1 MTRRPAAF
9 ALSTALLAACGGGT
23 VEKSAADA
31 PPSSTVAVS
40 GNTDAHASRTGT
52 TADACLMISPADLA
66 EVFAPR
72 TFVVDTSGPV
82 SRNQP
87 GTAKTNTITSCTY
100 TSGTTMRDMM
110 TINLTVVTA
119 PNDAAHATVEQMK
132 QGVAALGLNATPVD
146 IASLGDA
153 AYWVNLGSAQRSA
166 IAVNVK
172 HAPRQWLTIGE
183 SSAGDRVEESV
194 DRLTKIA
201 RKALE
206 QL

>member
-1 MTRRPAAF
+1 
-9 ALSTALLAACGGGT
+9 
-23 VEKSAADA
+23 
-31 PPSSTVAVS
+31 
-40 GNTDAHASRTGT
+40 
-52 TADACLMISPADLA
+52 MISPADLA

-82 SRNQP
+82 PHNQP
-87 GTAKTNTITSCTY
+87 GTAKTNAVTSCSY

-110 TINLTVVTA
+110 TINVTLVTA
-119 PNDAAHATVEQMK
+119 PHDAAHASVEQMK
-132 QGVAALGLNATPVD
+132 KGVAALGLNATPVD
-146 IASLGDA
+146 IAGLGDA
-153 AYWVNLGSAQRSA
+153 AYWVNLGSAQRSS

-172 HAPRQWLTIGE
+172 HAPRQWLTVGE

-201 RKALE
+201 RKALA